1 LCDNRSELNLFVLN
15 THQELPKLDN
25 YPMHELILK
34 NISRFI
40 TLTQEEEQYF
50 ISQLKVKKLK
60 KKQYL
65 LQEGDTIR
73 FQYFVNKGCLRTY
86 TIDERGLEHIIQFA
100 IEDWWTGDMYSFL
113 TQKPARYTI
122 DAVEDSEL
130 FCLEKN
136 ALEQLYIKLPKFE
149 KFFRHLLQNAF
160 ISLQERIISNLSQ
173 PADERYCS
181 FIEKYPKMEQR
192 LPLKQIASYL
202 GITPESLSR
211 IRSNYVKTNK
221 TG

>member
-1 LCDNRSELNLFVLN
+1 MYD
-15 THQELPKLDN
+15 
-25 YPMHELILK
+25 LILK

-40 TLTQEEEQYF
+40 TLTPEEEQHF
-50 ISQLKVKKLK
+50 VSLLKIKEIK

-65 LQEGDTIR
+65 LQEGDITR
-73 FQYFVNKGCLRTY
+73 HQYFVNKGCLRTY

-113 TQKPARYTI
+113 TQTPARYTI
-122 DAVEDSEL
+122 EALEDSEL
-130 FCLEKN
+130 LCLEKN
-136 ALEQLYIKLPKFE
+136 ALESLYEKVPKFE
-149 KFFRHLLQNAF
+149 KFFRQLLQNAF
-160 ISLQERIISNLSQ
+160 ISLQERIISNLSK
-173 PADERYCS
+173 PADERYCT

-211 IRSNYVKTNK
+211 IRSQYIKTK
-221 TG
+221 KAEK

>member
-1 LCDNRSELNLFVLN
+1 MYDLLLR
-15 THQELPKLDN
+15 
-25 YPMHELILK
+25 

-40 TLTQEEEQYF
+40 SLTPEEEKYF
-50 ISQLKVKKLK
+50 TSILKIKKLK

-65 LQEGDTIR
+65 LQEGDISHHE
-73 FQYFVNKGCLRTY
+73 YFVNKGCLRTY
-86 TIDERGLEHIIQFA
+86 TIDEKGQEHIIQFA

-113 TQKPARYTI
+113 TQTPGKYTI
-122 DAVEDSEL
+122 DALEDSEL

-136 ALEQLYIKLPKFE
+136 ALEELYIKVPKFE

-160 ISLQERIISNLSQ
+160 ISLQERVISNLSQ
-173 PADERYCS
+173 PADERYCT
-181 FIEKYPKMEQR
+181 FITKYADMEKR

-211 IRSNYVKTNK
+211 IRSQYIKNK
-221 TG
+221 KVA

>member
-1 LCDNRSELNLFVLN
+1 MYD
-15 THQELPKLDN
+15 
-25 YPMHELILK
+25 LILK

-40 TLTQEEEQYF
+40 TLTTEEERYF
-50 ISQLKVKKLK
+50 ISLLKIKKLK

-65 LQEGDTIR
+65 LQEGNINR
-73 FQYFVNKGCLRTY
+73 YQYFVNKGCLRTY

-113 TQKPARYTI
+113 TQTPARYTI
-122 DAVEDSEL
+122 EALEDSEVV
-130 FCLEKN
+130 CLDKASME
-136 ALEQLYIKLPKFE
+136 ELYLKVPKFE
-149 KFFRHLLQNAF
+149 KFFRQLLQNAF
-160 ISLQERIISNLSQ
+160 ISLQERIISNLSK
-173 PADERYCS
+173 PADERYCT

-211 IRSNYVKTNK
+211 IRSQYQSK
-221 TG
+221 